1 MDSGVISDGN
11 DFYSKVGVT
20 CTKKAGDLLSA
31 WVVED
36 SIPIETVT
44 CLPANNCD
52 MSSFQAGEG
61 VSVAA
66 HKDHLGKS
74 ISGSGY
80 VSIESTIRASCVQLG
95 I

>member
-1 MDSGVISDGN
+1 MSVGSEI
-11 DFYSKVGVT
+11 YSKMCVT
-20 CTKKAGDLLSA
+20 CSKKAGDLLSA
-31 WVVED
+31 WVVEN

-44 CLPANNCD
+44 CLPANTCD
-52 MSSFQAGEG
+52 ISSIQAGEG
-61 VSVAA
+61 VSIAA
-66 HKDHLGKS
+66 YRDHLGKS